1 LSLAYPLVTEK
12 AMVLL
17 ENVNQLSFIVRK
29 DATKASIKA
38 AMERSFDKKVASIS
52 TMMTTKGTK
61 KAIITFEEKNT
72 AEEILSQL
80 GIV

>member
-1 LSLAYPLVTEK
+1 MTLAHPIVTEK

-17 ENVNQLSFIVRK
+17 ENVNQLSFIVEKEARK
-29 DATKASIKA
+29 EDIKA
-38 AMERSFDKKVASIS
+38 AIEKTFGKKIAAIN

-61 KAIITFEEKNT
+61 KAIITFEEKNA

>member
-1 LSLAYPLVTEK
+1 MTLAHPIVSEK

-17 ENVNQLSFIVRK
+17 ENVNQLSFIVEK
-29 DATKASIKA
+29 EATKNDIKTAIESTFNKKIA
-38 AMERSFDKKVASIS
+38 AIN
-52 TMMTTKGTK
+52 TMMTNKGTK
-61 KAIITFEEKNT
+61 KAVITFVESNA

>member
-1 LSLAYPLVTEK
+1 MALAHPLVTEK

-17 ENVNQLSFIVRK
+17 ENK
-29 DATKASIKA
+29 ESIKA
-38 AMERSFDKKVASIS
+38 ALEKNFGKKVASIN
-52 TMMTTKGTK
+52 TMMTSKGTK
-61 KAIITFEEKNT
+61 KAIITFEENNA

>member
-1 LSLAYPLVTEK
+1 MTKVHPIVTEK

-17 ENVNQLSFIVRK
+17 ENVNQLSFIVEKEDRK
-29 DATKASIKA
+29 EDIRAYIEST
-38 AMERSFDKKVASIS
+38 FGKKVAAIN

-61 KAIITFEEKNT
+61 KAVITFEESNA